1 MGRVVRVINMKDD
14 HGDRGFWLTKT
25 PADRIDAIETLREQ
39 YVRFKGDVQQG
50 LQRVC
55 RVIEQPRR

>member
-1 MGRVVRVINMKDD
+1 MERVVRVINMKDD

-25 PADRIDAIETLREQ
+25 PAERIDAIEILREQ